1 MTIRECYK
9 QFDGDFEDVL
19 SRLIDDARVEKFSL
33 RFLDVTEYKDL
44 TEAMA
49 KQDWNNAFLAAHT
62 LKGVSLNLGFSRL
75 AKVDAELTEV
85 LRPRQVDD
93 VAHANELLDQVT
105 VEYNTVCDSLKAFVA
120 AR

>member
-9 QFDGDFEDVL
+9 LFDGDFEDVL
-19 SRLIDDARVEKFSL
+19 SRLIDDARIEKFSL
-33 RFLDVTEYKDL
+33 RFLDVTEYNEL
-44 TEAMA
+44 IEAMA

-75 AKVDAELTEV
+75 AKIDAELTEV

-93 VAHANELLDQVT
+93 VAHANQLLEQVT
-105 VEYNTVCDSLKAFVA
+105 VEYNKVCDALRAFIA
-120 AR
+120 AK